1 VATWAAISQHL
12 AQPVPSSNLG
22 SIQPS
27 LQRGQSCPN
36 PFQVW
41 YSVVE
46 LVDVT
51 VTREL
56 RRSTRSAEP
65 RFRQVATALTHA
77 VADGEITDRLP
88 TERALCEQ
96 FDVSRV
102 TLRRAL
108 ASMAESGL
116 ITPSWGRG
124 WYVTKEPLS
133 EPPNALLS
141 FTELAEQRNLTPSAR
156 VLGHARR
163 SASLDEASI
172 LHIAPGSDL
181 VQLDRLRLLDNVP
194 IVLQRSLLALTR
206 LHGFPSDL
214 EALDLEHNSLYSIL
228 EETCLVF
235 PTRATFTVEARGANN
250 DEAHLLNIPEG
261 SPTLCTAQVTF
272 DQHGEPFEQ
281 HWSVYPHDRYRFQA
295 TLVAP
300 PRSRLRP
307 PGLTSQSQT
316 TPRHGLAE

>member
-1 VATWAAISQHL
+1 VTL
-12 AQPVPSSNLG
+12 AH
-22 SIQPS
+22 
-27 LQRGQSCPN
+27 
-36 PFQVW
+36 
-41 YSVVE
+41 
-46 LVDVT
+46 
-51 VTREL
+51 EL
-56 RRSTRSAEP
+56 RRGARSAEP

-77 VADGEITDRLP
+77 IAGGEITDRLP

-108 ASMAESGL
+108 ASMAETGL

-156 VLGHARR
+156 LLGHARR

-181 VQLDRLRLLDNVP
+181 LQLDRLRLLDDVP
-194 IVLQRSLLALTR
+194 IVLQRSLLALAR
-206 LHGFPSDL
+206 LHGLPSDV
-214 EALDLEHNSLYSIL
+214 ETLDLERASLYSIL
-228 EETCLVF
+228 EERCLVF
-235 PTRATFTVEARGANN
+235 PTRANFTVEARGADNN
-250 DEAHLLNIPEG
+250 EAHLLNIPQG
-261 SPTLCTAQVTF
+261 SPTLCTTQVTF

-300 PRSRLRP
+300 PRSRLRAS
-307 PGLTSQSQT
+307 GVTSQSPAT
-316 TPRHGLAE
+316 ARPKPTE